1 MLALLDNKSVH
12 GTTVNFLNIEYLL
25 TRVYDFFGGFDAGG
39 IWHTLPS
46 WASFLATQIA
56 VWGMVLT
63 LLLLILVVYTQIRLV
78 TVEHEGFHAKELRRA
93 VKAADASASLP
104 PQQERWRRVMELASS
119 GNPSDWRRAILEA
132 DIMLAAVLA
141 QAGYEGASVGE
152 QLKMAN
158 PFQMTT
164 LDIAWKAHK
173 VRNEIAHGGESY
185 ALTERDTRAAIDQ
198 YRRVFEEFG
207 AI

>member
-1 MLALLDNKSVH
+1 MASS
-12 GTTVNFLNIEYLL
+12 TVNFFNLEYFL
-25 TRVYDFFGGFDAGG
+25 TRVFDFFGVFHLGELFHA
-39 IWHTLPS
+39 LPS
-46 WASFLATQIA
+46 WVVFLTTQLA
-56 VWGMVLT
+56 VWGMVIT
-63 LLLLILVVYTQIRLV
+63 LLLVILLVWVHIRLL
-78 TVEHEGFHAKELRRA
+78 TIEHEGFHGKEVHQVHEVEA
-93 VKAADASASLP
+93 VHATP
-104 PQQERWRRVMELASS
+104 PQQERWKRVMELASS

-132 DIMLAAVLA
+132 DIMLSQVLLE
-141 QAGYEGASVGE
+141 AGYEGASVGE

-164 LDIAWKAHK
+164 LDLAWRAHK
-173 VRNEIAHGGESY
+173 VRNQVAHGGEAY

>member
-1 MLALLDNKSVH
+1 VASS
-12 GTTVNFLNIEYLL
+12 TFNFFNVEYLL
-25 TRVYDFFGGFDAGG
+25 TRVYDFFGAFSVGD

-46 WASFLATQIA
+46 WVAFLAAQIA
-56 VWGMVLT
+56 IWGMVLT
-63 LLLLILVVYTQIRLV
+63 LLLLILIVYTQIRLV
-78 TVEHEGFHAKELRRA
+78 TVEHEGFHGKE
-93 VKAADASASLP
+93 VHQVHEVEVAAAAPP
-104 PQQERWRRVMELASS
+104 PQQERWKRVMELASS
-119 GNPSDWRRAILEA
+119 GNPGDWRRAILEA

-141 QAGYEGASVGE
+141 EAGYEAATVGD

-164 LDIAWKAHK
+164 LDLAWKAHK
-173 VRNEIAHGGESY
+173 VRNQVAHGGESY